1 MMLIAGYSGIGK
13 SAMVKILDK
22 PITRRRG
29 YFIWGKFDQY
39 KRTIPYSAVVSAFSE
54 LVRQLLTESEAQL
67 AVWREKL
74 RTSFGQNG
82 QIIIDVI
89 PEVELIVGGSVS
101 CS

>member
-1 MMLIAGYSGIGK
+1 MNFRQTYYPQA
-13 SAMVKILDK
+13 
-22 PITRRRG
+22 R

-89 PEVELIVGGSVS
+89 PEVELISELS
-101 CS
+101 HRS

>member
-74 RTSFGQNG
+74 RTSSGKTGKLLLMSFPKLN
-82 QIIIDVI
+82 
-89 PEVELIVGGSVS
+89 
-101 CS
+101 